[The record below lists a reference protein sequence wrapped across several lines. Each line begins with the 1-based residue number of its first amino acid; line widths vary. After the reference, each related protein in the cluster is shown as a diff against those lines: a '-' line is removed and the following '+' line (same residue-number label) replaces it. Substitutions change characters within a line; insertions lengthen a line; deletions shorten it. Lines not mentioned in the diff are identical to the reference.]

1 MAGGIQ
7 DRKEFG
13 TRVHEICTNHIVL
26 IVMIV
31 VLVVNIMLI
40 VMTILLIHKTIFLI
54 IVIKKCENGI
64 ENHDR
69 KIPQRKTK
77 FLSVCDELNLKF
89 PASVTFFVGVDK
101 GVDENQI
108 LQIARQKITSR
119 GVKTLNEIAHAIKG
133 N

>member
-1 MAGGIQ
+1 M
-7 DRKEFG
+7 
-13 TRVHEICTNHIVL
+13 HEICTNHIVL

-40 VMTILLIHKTIFLI
+40 VMTILLIHKIIFLI

-77 FLSVCDELNLKF
+77 FLSVCDELNLKY

-101 GVDENQI
+101 GVDETKYCR
-108 LQIARQKITSR
+108 LQDKKITSR
-119 GVKTLNEIAHAIKG
+119 GVKTLNETAHAIKG
-133 N
+133 NFTELISPEVVHAK